1 MRTTTAKIEL
11 FKNAFDWLEF
21 AQNWKAKITAET
33 KDDGEVVFGV
43 TWWSGS
49 EYPEEA
55 GKAADQI
62 LRSSYIARFLNNQ
75 GLSIDPENDKKR
87 YSRKQEDDSLPILIK
102 AIKNFE
108 TTTIINHFTVEEE
121 AE

>member
-1 MRTTTAKIEL
+1 MRTTTAKIKL
-11 FKNAFDWLEF
+11 FINAVDWLEF

-33 KDDGEVVFGV
+33 KEDGEVVFGV

-55 GKAADQI
+55 GNVADQI
-62 LRSSYIARFLNNQ
+62 RLSSYLARFLNNQ
-75 GLSIDPENDKKR
+75 GLSIDPENDQKR
-87 YSRKQEDDSLPILIK
+87 YTRKQEDDSLPILIK
-102 AIKNFE
+102 AIKKFDV
-108 TTTIINHFTVEEE
+108 TTIKNHFTVEEE